1 MSDEARRLL
10 ERIRERAEQ
19 HRLGQTIV
27 ESADFQL
34 NEIESEA
41 RAYLAQP
48 ITTCKEGE
56 LVAALG
62 KQESCGKCRL
72 HGLVF
77 ADAKRHLQRLLA
89 WVPDNDARREAVRF
103 LRMSERQVR
112 ALGKKP

>member
-1 MSDEARRLL
+1 MSEARRLL

-48 ITTCKEGE
+48 VTKCEEREGE
-56 LVAALG
+56 LVEKARAYLKRGLHLMGCNGFPHTKEPCDCGFQALKDALAALG
-62 KQESCGKCRL
+62 EK
-72 HGLVF
+72 
-77 ADAKRHLQRLLA
+77 A
-89 WVPDNDARREAVRF
+89 
-103 LRMSERQVR
+103 
-112 ALGKKP
+112 